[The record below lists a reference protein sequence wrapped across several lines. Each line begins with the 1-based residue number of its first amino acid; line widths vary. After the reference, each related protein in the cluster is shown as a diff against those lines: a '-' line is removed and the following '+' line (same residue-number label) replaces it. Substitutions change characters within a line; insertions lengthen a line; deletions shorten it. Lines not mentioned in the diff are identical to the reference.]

1 MSWVKYKDKHGVRLM
16 GKNKYDPPQPWE
28 SWTKIMGVVARCEGN
43 HDTVISYDGTGVTW
57 GFMQWT
63 FTSGRLQKLLEY
75 LKSVQEGD
83 LEVNPWGLNLYDK
96 YFAGK
101 IEPFGFYIKNGKFM
115 RTSSGLSLDPRTR
128 YNKRKIDDICMG
140 RVQYDMVSKQ
150 KWHATELAKIFA
162 DAGKLSE
169 ISYAQI
175 DYARDEFKR
184 SIQYT
189 RKPLGKYKTLANLL
203 EGTWEGPVPAIFF
216 NLWQN
221 SPAAAYKL
229 FIRAKDASETPEDLQ
244 EIAWG
249 KLKKSKFANWSYAK
263 PGNKSPRIR
272 RIAKAVKEFYG
283 ISLPVR

>member
-1 MSWVKYKDKHGVRLM
+1 
-16 GKNKYDPPQPWE
+16 
-28 SWTKIMGVVARCEGN
+28 MGVVARCEGN

-83 LEVNPWGLNLYDK
+83 FEVNEFGPNLYDK

-101 IEPFGFYIKNGKFM
+101 LEPFGFYIKNGKFV
-115 RTSSGLSLDPRTR
+115 RVNGGVLDPRTKSD
-128 YNKRKIDDICMG
+128 KRKLDNICMG
-140 RVQYDMVSKQ
+140 RVQYDKVSKQ
-150 KWHATELAKIFA
+150 KWHATALAKIFSE
-162 DAGKLSE
+162 AGKAPE
-169 ISYAQI
+169 IAYAQI
-175 DYARDEFKR
+175 DYAKGEIKR
-184 SIQYT
+184 SLQYT

-203 EGTWEGPVPAIFF
+203 EGTWDTFVPAVFF

-221 SPAAAYKL
+221 SPAGAYKL
-229 FIRAKDASETPEDLQ
+229 FIKAKDSSKTPEDLQ
-244 EIAWG
+244 EIVWDR
-249 KLKKSKFANWSYAK
+249 LKRSRFANWSYAK
-263 PGNKSPRIR
+263 SGNKSPRIR